1 MFYKNSWKLKKI
13 KHQNAD
19 FRSLIVT
26 SVKNLSNKTK
36 LTDLSFRSERSNDLK
51 TSKLASYMKRGKRA
65 IGESQR
71 CLGNS

>member
-13 KHQNAD
+13 KRQNAD

-51 TSKLASYMKRGKRA
+51 TSKLAIYMKRGKRA